1 MLIHPKEYLEEYA
14 RLSLAE
20 ILNFNINALVHSDA
34 PDIQDIENQI
44 GIEVVEDTY
53 QDEKELLRFWM
64 KYETTPVDMIPNE
77 KIDGYYKRHGTLKI
91 DNNQLKGGSLGE
103 SKPNSPKHLITTINK
118 KLRKLNSGNYAV
130 FKSYMLYVFVDTVSL
145 FDSYVV
151 SVIQE
156 ARKTDEKLKYN
167 KLILDGYYELCYCDL
182 ETQTFCRYNISKTI
196 RELIAAKTQ
205 DVFSSITDN
214 KVTF

>member
-20 ILNFNINALVHSDA
+20 ILDFNINALVHSDA

-91 DNNQLKGGSLGE
+91 DNNQLKEGSLGE

-145 FDSYVV
+145 FDSYVA

-156 ARKTDEKLKYN
+156 VRKTDEKLKYN

-182 ETQTFCRYNISKTI
+182 ETQKYYRYNISKTT
-196 RELIAAKTQ
+196 RELIST
-205 DVFSSITDN
+205 
-214 KVTF
+214 KVKSMLYDT